1 MRAESKGPAPM
12 KPQSQPPNSADFI
25 QTDPGLGVLRM
36 ATLFAESQTDPDD
49 EALSLMSAQ
58 VEAGA
63 LAGVEASHIWP
74 ELVRGMMC
82 QSPSRMIGAL
92 RECGALYQILPEVAA
107 IFGVP
112 QLSDEPAQVD
122 LGEHMLRALDEA
134 ALGNA
139 SLPVRF
145 ALLVMNIGKSDSPR
159 EHLPV
164 HYKHVERGR
173 PRIEALC
180 ARFEAPE
187 DCKEL
192 ALVALA
198 ECERVHRVSKMRAGP
213 VAAMLERLGAF
224 DAPERFRQLMTV
236 CACDFCAHPG
246 RSGQAYQKSAL
257 LDIAF
262 GACTD
267 ADHAAEDQTMARA
280 EAIARA
286 FRSLRWSDA

>member
-1 MRAESKGPAPM
+1 
-12 KPQSQPPNSADFI
+12 
-25 QTDPGLGVLRM
+25 M

-122 LGEHMLRALDEA
+122 LGEHMLHALDEA

-224 DAPERFRQLMTV
+224 DAPERFCQLMTV

-246 RSGQAYQKSAL
+246 RSGQVYQKSAL

-262 GACTD
+262 EACTD

-280 EAIARA
+280 EAIAGA